1 MSPMAPVLALILF
14 LALVW
19 FVISPLFTPQ
29 LEPLVE
35 DDDRESLQIRKR
47 ALYRQ
52 IKELEMDYEIGNLSP
67 EDFQQARQDLKNE
80 VAAIMTKL
88 KGIRQA

>member
-1 MSPMAPVLALILF
+1 MAPVLALILF